1 MIELIPAIDIIDG
14 KCVRLSQGDY
24 NTQKVYNENPVEVA
38 KEFEAHGIHRL
49 HIVDLDG
56 AVSRHVVNYRVLD
69 QIASRTSLVIDFGGG
84 IKTDE
89 DLVIAFDNGAQM
101 VTLGSVAVKNP
112 GLFKKWL
119 EQYGN
124 EKIILGADVKE
135 NKISVNG
142 WKEESQQQLIPFL
155 KDYTKEGVF
164 KVLCTD
170 ISRDGMLH
178 IHAQCQF
185 ADVTG
190 LPPESIEAENYIR
203 MRVNAGYKALANEY
217 TVSDNE
223 YFASNI
229 DCVWEKAGR
238 ISLVDIKTT
247 LHLDKEYLSWQ
258 LSIYA
263 YFFELQNPLLKVDKL
278 FSTWL
283 RGNKHEFVEISRKSD
298 KEVKKLMECEK
309 KGEQYLSNLPVP
321 APDDDKLL
329 IPMQLV
335 NTIIGIEEE
344 LADLTKIQKDY
355 KAKLKTAMRENG
367 VKSWDAG
374 RLRVSYTPASTS
386 DNFDTKKFQADYPEL
401 YSKYIKTVPK
411 ADSIRVTIR
420 EDKS

>member
-1 MIELIPAIDIIDG
+1 MLGEKQL
-14 KCVRLSQGDY
+14 QGI
-24 NTQKVYNENPVEVA
+24 T
-38 KEFEAHGIHRL
+38 G
-49 HIVDLDG
+49 
-56 AVSRHVVNYRVLD
+56 
-69 QIASRTSLVIDFGGG
+69 
-84 IKTDE
+84 
-89 DLVIAFDNGAQM
+89 M
-101 VTLGSVAVKNP
+101 
-112 GLFKKWL
+112 
-119 EQYGN
+119 
-124 EKIILGADVKE
+124 
-135 NKISVNG
+135 
-142 WKEESQQQLIPFL
+142 
-155 KDYTKEGVF
+155 
-164 KVLCTD
+164 
-170 ISRDGMLH
+170 ISRQLFPDKYKDVPDFVLKRAAEKGSL

-185 ADVTG
+185 VDATG

-238 ISLVDIKTT
+238 ICLGDIKTT
-247 LHLDKEYLSWQ
+247 LHLDEEYLSWQ

-263 YFFELQNPLLKVDKL
+263 YLFELQNPLLKVDKL

-283 RGNKHEFVEISRKSD
+283 RGNKHEFVEISRKPD

-309 KGEQYLSNLPVP
+309 KGEQYLSILPVP

>member
-1 MIELIPAIDIIDG
+1 MTCRKRILLEIDNNDRISEIQ
-14 KCVRLSQGDY
+14 C
-24 NTQKVYNENPVEVA
+24 
-38 KEFEAHGIHRL
+38 GIT
-49 HIVDLDG
+49 G
-56 AVSRHVVNYRVLD
+56 
-69 QIASRTSLVIDFGGG
+69 
-84 IKTDE
+84 
-89 DLVIAFDNGAQM
+89 M
-101 VTLGSVAVKNP
+101 
-112 GLFKKWL
+112 
-119 EQYGN
+119 
-124 EKIILGADVKE
+124 
-135 NKISVNG
+135 
-142 WKEESQQQLIPFL
+142 
-155 KDYTKEGVF
+155 
-164 KVLCTD
+164 
-170 ISRDGMLH
+170 ISRQLFPDKYKDVPDFVLKRAAEKGSL

-335 NTIIGIEEE
+335 NTIIGI
-344 LADLTKIQKDY
+344 D